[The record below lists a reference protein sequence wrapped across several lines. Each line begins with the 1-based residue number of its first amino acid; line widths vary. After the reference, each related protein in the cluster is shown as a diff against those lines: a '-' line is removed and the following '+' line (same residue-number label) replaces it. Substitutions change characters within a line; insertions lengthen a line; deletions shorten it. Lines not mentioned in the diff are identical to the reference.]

1 MELRNKTS
9 LQTDIAHVDHI
20 SKSNDLDQSVSNQVA
35 SNSCN
40 LCVQT
45 WAHNV
50 SYQDIIKLLHQNVKN
65 RIDRNRFLRPDLDKV
80 GEDRGQKVLLN
91 VHDLFWYICLSS
103 CCKTS
108 RKCCHLKHPTLKLFP
123 QNLGLIFCR
132 TAVEDQ
138 NNQLSWERKYW
149 CRQ

>member
-91 VHDLFWYICLSS
+91 VHDLF
-103 CCKTS
+103 
-108 RKCCHLKHPTLKLFP
+108 
-123 QNLGLIFCR
+123 
-132 TAVEDQ
+132 
-138 NNQLSWERKYW
+138 
-149 CRQ
+149 